1 MLNKEKK
8 KCKFCLRIRIFLLS
22 AVCIIILIGTTD
34 GIKLPNNLSVHHV
47 GYIFLIIFILKL
59 THKIYVD
66 YYKNSNSILKGKK

>member
-8 KCKFCLRIRIFLLS
+8 KCKFCLKIRIFLLS

-34 GIKLPNNLSVHHV
+34 GIKLPNNFQVHHV
-47 GYIFLIIFILKL
+47 GLIFLIIFILKVF
-59 THKIYVD
+59 HNIYID

>member
-34 GIKLPNNLSVHHV
+34 GIKLPDNFQVHHI
-47 GYIFLIIFILKL
+47 GYIFLLVFILKL
-59 THKIYVD
+59 AHNIFVD
-66 YYKNSNSILKGKK
+66 YFKNSNSILKGKK